1 MSETSTAQSP
11 PEPDSESVP
20 VTAIVIGATGVVGRA
35 LVDQLAAADHIG
47 KVVSLTRRAVSH
59 DNVKV
64 DNHVVDFEQLHKHR
78 ELFQGDCLF
87 SCLGTTRKQ
96 AGSIAAQRRVDL
108 DYQLS
113 AAQLAAEQGVKHYL
127 LVSSSGANA
136 RSFSPYLKMKG
147 ELEQAVLGLSF
158 ERISLF
164 RPSLL
169 LGERSDS
176 RVGEKLASQVLP
188 GLCKLPGL
196 AAYRPIR
203 GDLVA
208 AKMVEVSA
216 EEGPVHQCFNL
227 DEVFP

>member
-1 MSETSTAQSP
+1 
-11 PEPDSESVP
+11 
-20 VTAIVIGATGVVGRA
+20 
-35 LVDQLAAADHIG
+35 
-47 KVVSLTRRAVSH
+47 
-59 DNVKV
+59 
-64 DNHVVDFEQLHKHR
+64 
-78 ELFQGDCLF
+78 
-87 SCLGTTRKQ
+87 
-96 AGSIAAQRRVDL
+96 
-108 DYQLS
+108 
-113 AAQLAAEQGVKHYL
+113 
-127 LVSSSGANA
+127 
-136 RSFSPYLKMKG
+136 
-147 ELEQAVLGLSF
+147 VLGLSF